1 MLENK
6 EIFSNK
12 LIREVSAPGH
22 NYSVSNNT
30 FGAHIDDCKIRV
42 LTSEEKD
49 FRIKLL
55 ANDLQIRDDKL
66 DLLDLSL
73 RDAAD
78 EITNLNR
85 TISNLM
91 GQYEAERSDKDSY
104 YKKRASKLERHI
116 KELTEHVKGLSYEIC
131 QRDEKFKAKLA
142 VNKKTHA
149 KTSGEKEQIKIEW
162 TKSINHLESKE
173 KELEKLHVALESARY
188 KYNEVHDRYN
198 KLEGKFNS
206 LISSSKTS
214 DLELASLKKRN
225 KEGFEKYE
233 KDLEKLQGKLRKKDS
248 KAERLGREKD
258 SVESL
263 LFEARKEINSKHAI
277 EADIGAIMA
286 YDGTTAANKGFGLKS
301 ESPLIKKL
309 WTTVKGMKANEKFYG
324 KQMDKIQTEM
334 DSVKNGTHVD
344 KTVRDLSKKHEEQ
357 MLSLQLDVKELVN
370 NYESELAKKNETL
383 VVMEGDLQK

>member
-12 LIREVSAPGH
+12 LIREVSGPKH

-30 FGAHIDDCKIRV
+30 FGAHIDDCNIRT

-55 ANDLQIRDDKL
+55 MNDLQIRDDKL
-66 DLLDLSL
+66 DLLHLSL

-104 YKKRASKLERHI
+104 YKKRATKLERHI

-142 VNKKTHA
+142 VNKKTNA
-149 KTSGEKEQIKIEW
+149 KFSSEKELVKIEW
-162 TKSINHLESKE
+162 TKCINHLESKE
-173 KELEKLHVALESARY
+173 KELEKLHLALDSARY
-188 KYNEVHDRYN
+188 KYNEVFDRYN
-198 KLEGKFNS
+198 KLDSKHNS
-206 LISSSKTS
+206 LVNSSKVA
-214 DLELASLKKRN
+214 DLEVASLKKRN

-233 KDLEKLQGKLRKKDS
+233 RDLEKLQGKLRKKGG

-258 SVESL
+258 GVESL
-263 LFEARKEINSKHAI
+263 LFEARKEIIGKHAI
-277 EADIGAIMA
+277 EADIGAILA
-286 YDGTTAANKGFGLKS
+286 YDGATVANKGFGLKS
-301 ESPLIKKL
+301 ESPLVKKL
-309 WTTVKGMKANEKFYG
+309 WTAVKGMKGNEKFYG
-324 KQMDKIQTEM
+324 RQMDKIQTEM

-344 KTVRDLSKKHEEQ
+344 KSVRELSKKHEEQ
-357 MLSLQLDVKELVN
+357 MLSLQRDVKELVN
-370 NYESELAKKNETL
+370 NYESELAKKNDNL
-383 VVMEGDLQK
+383 IAMEGDLQK

>member
-104 YKKRASKLERHI
+104 YKKRA
-116 KELTEHVKGLSYEIC
+116 
-131 QRDEKFKAKLA
+131 
-142 VNKKTHA
+142 
-149 KTSGEKEQIKIEW
+149 
-162 TKSINHLESKE
+162 
-173 KELEKLHVALESARY
+173 
-188 KYNEVHDRYN
+188 
-198 KLEGKFNS
+198 
-206 LISSSKTS
+206 
-214 DLELASLKKRN
+214 
-225 KEGFEKYE
+225 
-233 KDLEKLQGKLRKKDS
+233 
-248 KAERLGREKD
+248 
-258 SVESL
+258 
-263 LFEARKEINSKHAI
+263 
-277 EADIGAIMA
+277 
-286 YDGTTAANKGFGLKS
+286 
-301 ESPLIKKL
+301 
-309 WTTVKGMKANEKFYG
+309 
-324 KQMDKIQTEM
+324 
-334 DSVKNGTHVD
+334 
-344 KTVRDLSKKHEEQ
+344 
-357 MLSLQLDVKELVN
+357 
-370 NYESELAKKNETL
+370 
-383 VVMEGDLQK
+383 